1 MDSDISVK
9 HNMHGGTGTGRGE
22 GKWEDK
28 GEENIR
34 AQIRYARV
42 RYSIQS

>member
-22 GKWEDK
+22 GKWED
-28 GEENIR
+28 GRIR
-34 AQIRYARV
+34 ERKT
-42 RYSIQS
+42 